1 MKEFTGSR
9 SPRLLL
15 MLLFCFLFLL
25 STIAVFAQSTTEG
38 AIGGTVV
45 DPHGSVI
52 PGATVTV
59 KNLGTDQAVTV
70 STDAQGFFRVGGLN
84 PAKYSVAVAATGFAP
99 YRATNVIVTVGSLTP
114 VNPKLTIGTTEQVDV
129 TAETPLINVTSADFA
144 PTLNETAIE
153 NLPINGGRWS
163 SFVMLTPGVVS
174 DANGFGLVSFRGTS
188 TLLNNVTVDGADN
201 NQAYFS
207 EERGR
212 TRAGY
217 STAKVAVQEF
227 QVNTSN
233 YSSEYGRSAGGV
245 INTVTKSGTNQIH
258 GEGFFYD
265 RDNALGAYNPYTTL
279 TSYNPTTQ
287 TATTSHYK
295 PIDVRKMGGFG
306 IGGPLVKDKLFWF
319 LAYDRFHRNFPG
331 TAVPNSA
338 TSFFSVPAGSIPATG
353 ACSTAIGGTLSAC
366 QLESELLYQS
376 TSAAHMASITPAQY
390 AVGQADYDNALFGNG
405 NQLGLLSITG
415 PTPRKGD
422 QDIIFPKLDWVVDSK
437 NHASFEVNRMRWWS
451 PAGIQT
457 QATNAYGTE
466 SFGND
471 YVKDTWGVAKWDTLI
486 NNNVSN
492 QVRLQIGRDF
502 EFEYNQ
508 TPSAYENQTLVNPT
522 SPTTNA
528 GIGYSNPYG
537 LPPNVYVGSFQW
549 GTPLFLNRKAYPDE
563 YKTQIADTVTI
574 SKGQHNIRVG
584 IDFMNAND
592 KINNLYEQFG
602 EFSFSGL
609 PTYFASLYDANPA
622 HHYYSTYYQEFQGTA
637 ITAPVQTY
645 RFSTNDWALFA
656 QDDWKVNRRL
666 SVNIGFRYE
675 TELLPSTYTNL
686 VTQVQVGSQTI
697 NPGAL
702 PSNSNNWG
710 PRIGFADDLFGN
722 GKTVLRGGYGIYF
735 GRIINSTLFT
745 GMTTTGSPNGQNAYS
760 IKGSSAAAPSFPEIF
775 PTSASFTAGTL
786 SLDYI
791 DPKFKQPSIYEV
803 DLTLQRQLPWG
814 VVASVSYLGS
824 FGRHLAQFN
833 DINLA
838 APGTPYCASS
848 SGAQVALVAGACPA
862 PATIKTPP
870 STVSYGL
877 TNAGGVTGLPLS
889 ALPAAAQ
896 TLPFYTSRLNYSYGT
911 ITDIFSGINSN
922 YNALAIQVEKRL
934 SHHVQFSANYTWSHA
949 LDYGMNN
956 TTGAGS
962 SNFIDPRNKKFG
974 MYGDALTNVPNR
986 FTLHAILQAPWEHK
1000 GALKYAIDG
1009 WQLSPVVQIQNG
1021 LGNTVQTA
1029 SSYPTVYVGTQ
1040 EFQSVS
1046 SGMTGA
1052 GGSWQIPGTERNG
1065 YRQPNTYVVDL
1076 RLSKW
1081 FQVYKQTK
1089 AEFSMDVFNLLN
1101 HQNVTGV
1108 NTTSAYTISSPSSGT
1123 AGVTTNPTIIPYST
1137 AVSSTNS
1144 SLFNAPSSANSN
1156 YVYGVRQ
1163 IQFGV
1168 RVMF

>member
-25 STIAVFAQSTTEG
+25 STTAVFAQSTTEG
-38 AIGGTVV
+38 AVGGTVV

-70 STDAQGFFRVGGLN
+70 STDTQGFFRVGGLN
-84 PAKYSVAVAATGFAP
+84 PATYSVAVVATGFAP
-99 YRATNVIVTVGSLTP
+99 YRASNVIVTVGSLTP
-114 VNPKLTIGTTEQVDV
+114 VNPKLTIGTSEQVDV
-129 TAETPLINVTSADFA
+129 SAETPLINVTSADFA

-163 SFVMLTPGVVS
+163 AFVMLTPGVVS
-174 DANGFGLVSFRGTS
+174 DSNGFGLVSFRGTS

-217 STAKVAVQEF
+217 STAKVAIQEF

-245 INTVTKSGTNQIH
+245 INTVTKSGTNHIH
-258 GEGFFYD
+258 GEAFYYD
-265 RDNALGAYNPYTTL
+265 RDNALGAFNPFTTL
-279 TSYNPTTQ
+279 TSYNATTQ
-287 TATTSHYK
+287 TATTSPYK

-319 LAYDRFHRNFPG
+319 LAYDRYQRNYPG

-338 TSFFSVPAGSIPATG
+338 TSFFSVPAASIPG
-353 ACSTAIGGTLSAC
+353 ANYCGTAIGGPLSAC
-366 QLESELLYQS
+366 QLASELAYQS
-376 TSAAHMASITPAQY
+376 TSTTNLNKIDSAHYAAAQAQY
-390 AVGQADYDNALFGNG
+390 VNALFGNG
-405 NQLGLLSITG
+405 SQLGLLSITG
-415 PTPRKGD
+415 PTPRTGD
-422 QDIIFPKLDWVVDSK
+422 QDIFFPKLDWVVDSK

-457 QATNAYGTE
+457 QSTNAYGVD

-471 YVKDTWGVAKWDTLI
+471 YVKDTWGVAKWDTLV

-492 QVRLQIGRDF
+492 QIRLQIGRDF
-502 EFEYNQ
+502 EFENNQ
-508 TPSAYENQTLVNPT
+508 SPSAYENQTLVNPT

-528 GIGYSNPYG
+528 GIGYANPYG
-537 LPPNVYVGSFQW
+537 LPPNVNVGSFQW

-563 YKTQIADTVTI
+563 YKNQIADTITI
-574 SKGQHNIRVG
+574 SKGQHNLRFGV
-584 IDFMNAND
+584 DFMNAND
-592 KINNLYEQFG
+592 KINNLYEQYG
-602 EFSFSGL
+602 YFSYSGL
-609 PTYFASLYDANPA
+609 PTYFAGLIDPA
-622 HHYYSTYYQEFQGTA
+622 HKYYSTFYQEFQGTA
-637 ITAPVQTY
+637 ITTPVQTY
-645 RFSTNDWALFA
+645 RFSTNDWAIFG

-666 SVNIGFRYE
+666 SVSLGLRFE
-675 TELLPSTYTNL
+675 TELLPSTYDNL
-686 VTQVQVGSQTI
+686 VTTVQVGSQTI
-697 NPGAL
+697 NPGSL
-702 PSNSNNWG
+702 PSPSKNWG
-710 PRIGFADDLFGN
+710 PRVGFAYDVFVDR
-722 GKTVLRGGYGIYF
+722 KTVLRGGYGIYF
-735 GRIINSTLFT
+735 GRLINSTLFT

-760 IKGSSAAAPSFPEIF
+760 IKGSAAAAPAFPEIF

-791 DPKFKQPSIYEV
+791 DPKFKQPEINEI

-814 VVASVSYLGS
+814 IVASASYLGS
-824 FGRHLAQFN
+824 YGRHLAQFN

-838 APGTPYCASS
+838 APGTPYCASA
-848 SGAQVALVAGACPA
+848 SGAQVALVANACPVA
-862 PATIKTPP
+862 DSIKTPP
-870 STVSYGL
+870 STVSYALNNG
-877 TNAGGVTGLPLS
+877 TVTGLPLS
-889 ALPAAAQ
+889 ALPSKAL
-896 TLPFYTSRLNYSYGT
+896 TLPFYTSRLNYGYGT
-911 ITDIFSGINSN
+911 ITDIFSGVNSS
-922 YNALAIQVEKRL
+922 YNALAVQLEKRL

-949 LDYGMNN
+949 LDFGMNN

-962 SNFIDPRNKKFG
+962 SNFIDPLHKKFG

-986 FTLHAILQAPWEHK
+986 FTFSALLQATWQHK
-1000 GALKYAIDG
+1000 GWLKYAVDG
-1009 WQLSPVVQIQNG
+1009 WQASPVVQIQNG
-1021 LGNTVQTA
+1021 LGNTLQTA

-1040 EFQSVS
+1040 EFQRVS

-1065 YRQPNTYVVDL
+1065 FRQPNTYVVDL
-1076 RLSKW
+1076 RLAKQ
-1081 FQVYKQTK
+1081 FQVCKQSK
-1089 AEFSMDVFNLLN
+1089 AEFSADAFNLFN
-1101 HQNVTGV
+1101 HRNVTGV

-1123 AGVTTNPTIIPYST
+1123 AGVTENPTIIPYSS

-1156 YVYGVRQ
+1156 FVYGVRQ